1 MEWRAKKRS
10 CYVILSFNP
19 RVTDH
24 YTKPINGG
32 KKSSGNVW
40 KRPVTEPII
49 IEEGVK
55 TTTDNAALTP
65 LENIN
70 APK

>member
-1 MEWRAKKRS
+1 M
-10 CYVILSFNP
+10 
-19 RVTDH
+19 TDH

-55 TTTDNAALTP
+55 MTTDNAALTP